1 MTALDQ
7 LNAYLQRL
15 ELRMRLL
22 AASRGAAIIACSAV
36 LLTAVLAWLC
46 NRFAFAAEVVLPVR
60 ILLYLAVTAVI
71 VFGLVMPLLRLNRRW
86 IARRAEQ
93 QMAGFEQRL
102 LTITERSDPANPFTE
117 LLAEDALEIAQKHD
131 ASELAPSTTLWGLVG
146 SAAVALGILV
156 WLIFAAPGYW
166 GYGAS
171 LLWAGTPRSNGP
183 LYDIVVH
190 PGNRTVRRKSDQM
203 VTADLVGFSADK
215 VTLYARYKN
224 GVQWEQASMQPQR
237 EGNGYEFLFAGL
249 SDPVDYYISTGRM
262 KSKTYK
268 IDVKDMASVKRL
280 RVTVHYPAY
289 LDLKDQVTDP
299 GGDVRALQGSRAEIS
314 VLTDRP
320 LDHGVLMMEDGRKL
334 KLDHSNGNWL
344 TAQLDVTKDGSYH
357 VAALDDGDAIRL
369 SDDYF
374 IEARKDSAPNVKIVN
389 PTHDPHVSPIEE
401 LPVSVQS
408 SDDFG
413 LKNVELHYSVN
424 GGPEK
429 TITLSKSKGEKQA
442 ESKTTLSF
450 EDFKM
455 VPGDLVSFYA
465 TTSDAK
471 STSRT
476 DLLFAQAEPF
486 DLRFQQS
493 QQSGGGGGGMGND
506 NNDIS
511 QRQKEIIA
519 ATWNEL
525 KNGASEKS
533 AAAEEAKFLSE
544 VEGKLGAQ
552 AKTLADRMRSR
563 ELSGSNAEFDEFSKQ
578 MDRASA
584 EMGTA
589 VGQLKGG
596 AWHDSLPPEQRALQ
610 ALTRAESL
618 FKDIQIAYGRM
629 NGSSMGGGAGSAGR
643 DLERMFDLE
652 LDPEKNQYE
661 TGESASS
668 QSQQQKNLQDALER
682 LKELA
687 RRQQDLAQQRQPQQ
701 SSQDRWEQEMLRREA
716 EQLQRQMEQLSQNQ
730 RQGQNGQQS
739 SSQNG
744 SQGSSSSSSRSR
756 NSSQGAQS
764 AQSAGSAS
772 GSSGTQAGSQQLQT
786 ATNALQRAQEEMRS
800 AVSQHDSSA
809 QQRAAADLQAAA
821 QQLREMQRQQAGNS
835 ISDLAAQAQD
845 MLQHQKDF
853 SNRLRQ
859 AASAQNSEGNASD
872 NASERRYGYGGG
884 RWNRDPY
891 DPTRRSLPGGSNRQI
906 DRLADEKQ
914 QMSQQLEQL
923 QRQVQRQAQN
933 LAGGQPQVS
942 SKLRDAVSGIQQQD
956 LASHMKKN
964 ADWIRQGYAAETW
977 VNEQGATMALD
988 QFNRQMQEAQQLAQ
1002 NAGPGKGGAQPGD
1015 DTQRALQQVE
1025 DLRRQL
1031 SQQAAQR
1038 GSQGGQANQTGQP
1051 GSQSGQPSND
1061 AARNGGA
1068 MPGGNPAI
1076 AEAMQNM
1083 ASLRQQLGPRSGR
1096 AYYDSEYA
1104 YRFLQDL
1111 QGADPSELAARL
1123 NREVLPTLQRLEV
1136 DLKRQ
1141 GKMPPDA
1148 GRVAAPEPTP
1158 ANYADS
1164 VAEYFKKLSQ

>member
-1 MTALDQ
+1 MTALEQ
-7 LNAYLQRL
+7 LNAYLRKL

-22 AASRGAAIIACSAV
+22 AAARGAAIIAGSAA

-46 NRFAFAAEVVLPVR
+46 NRFAFAGGVVLPVR
-60 ILLYLAVTAVI
+60 IVLYLSVAAAI

-86 IARRAEQ
+86 IAHHAEARLQ
-93 QMAGFEQRL
+93 GFDQRL
-102 LTITERSDPANPFTE
+102 LTITEGSDPANPFTE
-117 LLAEDALEIAQKHD
+117 LLAEDALRIARTHQP
-131 ASELAPSTTLWGLVG
+131 SELAPRTTLIGLLA
-146 SAAVALGILV
+146 SASVAAAILL
-156 WLIFAAPGYW
+156 WLVMAAPGYW

-171 LLWAGTPRSNGP
+171 LLWAGTPRATGP
-183 LYDIVVH
+183 LYDIVIH
-190 PGNRTVRRKSDQM
+190 PGNRTIRRKSDQL
-203 VTADLVGFSADK
+203 VTADLVGFSADQ
-215 VTLYARYKN
+215 VTLYARYKS
-224 GVQWEQASMQPQR
+224 GVEWEHVPMQPQR
-237 EGNGYEFLFAGL
+237 DGNGYEFLFAVL
-249 SDPVDYYISTGRM
+249 SDPVDYYVSAGQVR
-262 KSKTYK
+262 SKNYK
-268 IDVKDMASVKRL
+268 IDVKDLANVKRL
-280 RVTVHYPAY
+280 RVTVHYPTY

-299 GGDVRALQGSRAEIS
+299 GGDVRAVAGSQAEVS

-320 LDHGVLMMEDGRKL
+320 LDRGVLVMEDGRKVTL
-334 KLDHSNGNWL
+334 ERSDGNWL
-344 TAQLDVTKDGSYH
+344 AGKFPVARDGSYH
-357 VAALDDGDAIRL
+357 VAALDEGDAIRL
-369 SDDYF
+369 TDDYF
-374 IEARKDSAPNVKIVN
+374 IEAKKDSAPSVKIVN
-389 PTHDPHVSPIEE
+389 PARDPHVSPIEE
-401 LPVSVQS
+401 LPVSVEA

-429 TITLSKSKGEKQA
+429 TLPLTKGKEEKQA

-450 EDFKM
+450 EQFKV

-465 TTSDAK
+465 TASDAK
-471 STSRT
+471 TTSRT
-476 DLLFAQAEPF
+476 DMFFAQAEPF

-493 QQSGGGGGGMGND
+493 QQSGGGGGGMGNESS
-506 NNDIS
+506 DIS

-525 KNGASEKS
+525 KNGAAEKN
-533 AAAEEAKFLSE
+533 AAAEEAHFLSD

-584 EMGTA
+584 EMGNA

-596 AWHDSLPPEQRALQ
+596 QWHDALSPEQRALQ

-629 NGSSMGGGAGSAGR
+629 NGGSMGGAGSAGR

-682 LKELA
+682 LKNLA
-687 RRQQDLAQQRQPQQ
+687 RRQQELAAQRQPQQ

-730 RQGQNGQQS
+730 QAQNGQQS
-739 SSQNG
+739 SQQSG
-744 SQGSSSSSSRSR
+744 SQSSSASSSSSRGSR
-756 NSSQGAQS
+756 QGPQS
-764 AQSAGSAS
+764 AQSAGMRSNP
-772 GSSGTQAGSQQLQT
+772 GMQARNQQLEQ
-786 ATNALQRAQEEMRS
+786 ATNALQRAEEEMRS
-800 AVSQHDSSA
+800 AVSQHDASA
-809 QQRAAADLQAAA
+809 QQRAASDLQAAE

-835 ISDLAAQAQD
+835 ISNLAAQAQD
-845 MLQHQKDF
+845 MLEHQKDF

-859 AASAQNSEGNASD
+859 AGSSRNGEGSDSESAANRQ
-872 NASERRYGYGGG
+872 YGYGGG

-891 DPTRRSLPGGSNRQI
+891 DPTRRSFPGATNRQT

-914 QMSQQLEQL
+914 QMAGQLDQL
-923 QRQVQRQAQN
+923 QREIQRQAQT

-956 LASHMKKN
+956 VASHMKKN

-977 VNEQGATMALD
+977 VNEQGATLALD

-1002 NAGPGKGGAQPGD
+1002 NTQPGNGNGQPGD

-1025 DLRRQL
+1025 QLRRQL
-1031 SQQAAQR
+1031 GQQA
-1038 GSQGGQANQTGQP
+1038 SQP
-1051 GSQSGQPSND
+1051 GSSNARSG
-1061 AARNGGA
+1061 GM
-1068 MPGGNPAI
+1068 MPGGRPAI
-1076 AEAMQNM
+1076 AEAMQNI

-1104 YRFLQDL
+1104 YRFLNDL
-1111 QGADPSELAARL
+1111 QDADPGELAARL
-1123 NREVLPTLQRLEV
+1123 NREVLPALQRLEV
-1136 DLKRQ
+1136 DLKKQ
-1141 GKMPPDA
+1141 AKMPPDA
-1148 GRVAAPEPTP
+1148 GRVAASEPTP
-1158 ANYADS
+1158 DPYGDA
-1164 VAEYFKKLSQ
+1164 VAEYFKKLSK